1 MPRRSPPPD
10 RLAAEAALS
19 REEVLVLRAQATAHG
34 IDTECWHLAP
44 TLAVPWGTHATVRL
58 ADQIRERSGLSRDK
72 AMAEAAS
79 RLGLCEDTIR
89 SRLIRCFQH
98 SRGL

>member
-1 MPRRSPPPD
+1 MARRAPPPD

-19 REEVLVLRAQATAHG
+19 REEVIVLRAQATAHG
-34 IDTECWHLAP
+34 IDTARWHLAP

-58 ADQIRERSGLSRDK
+58 AAQIRERYGLSQDK
-72 AMAEAAS
+72 ALAEAAS

-89 SRLIRCFQH
+89 SRLIRCLRH
-98 SRGL
+98 SLGL